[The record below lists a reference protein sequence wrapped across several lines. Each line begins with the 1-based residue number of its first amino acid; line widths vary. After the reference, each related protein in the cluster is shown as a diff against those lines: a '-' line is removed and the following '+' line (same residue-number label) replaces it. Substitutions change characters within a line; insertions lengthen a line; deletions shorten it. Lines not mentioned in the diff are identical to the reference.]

1 LKVRWDLVLG
11 IWDFPHG
18 GLGYNRRRVSKEASM
33 IITRRAAVW
42 AVLGLAACAF
52 SGGAGGCRGRAPGV
66 PEGAKFV
73 KATKRRNT
81 YAAPHDGTV
90 YVVDDWYNR
99 LVYSG
104 PVKQGE
110 EVVVDPGASMIT
122 VGGKD
127 VAGGRKLSDVDHSV
141 YMGPGNAEAR

>member
-1 LKVRWDLVLG
+1 MLV
-11 IWDFPHG
+11 
-18 GLGYNRRRVSKEASM
+18 
-33 IITRRAAVW
+33 TRRAAVW
-42 AVLGLAACAF
+42 AVVALAALVLA
-52 SGGAGGCRGRAPGV
+52 GAAGGCRGRAPGV
-66 PEGAKFV
+66 PEDAKFV

-81 YAAPHDGTV
+81 YTAPHDGTV

-110 EVVVDPGASMIT
+110 EVVVDPGAGALT

-127 VAGGRKLSDVDHSV
+127 VAAGRKLTDADHSIYV
-141 YMGPGNAEAR
+141 GPQDGQGR

>member
-1 LKVRWDLVLG
+1 MLV
-11 IWDFPHG
+11 
-18 GLGYNRRRVSKEASM
+18 
-33 IITRRAAVW
+33 TRRAAVW
-42 AVLGLAACAF
+42 AVLGLATFVFAGA
-52 SGGAGGCRGRAPGV
+52 AGGCRGRAAGV

-81 YAAPHDGTV
+81 FSAPHDGTV

-104 PVKQGE
+104 PVKQGD
-110 EVVVDPGASMIT
+110 EVVVDPGAGLVS

-127 VAGGRKLSDVDHSV
+127 VTGGRKLTDGDHSI
-141 YMGPGNAEAR
+141 YMGPGDVEGR